1 MTDDVMRL
9 FQPPVSQWFVE
20 TFAVPTPPQILGWPH
35 IAAGEHTL
43 ILSPTGSGKTLA
55 AFLYAIDSVIQ
66 AEQADGDAR
75 GVHTLYLSPLKAL
88 ANDIERNLEQPLQ
101 GIRECATRL
110 GELIPEIRVAFAQ
123 VIPGQARDSA

>member
-20 TFAVPTPPQILGWPH
+20 TFAAPTPPQILGWPH

-55 AFLYAIDSVIQ
+55 AFLCAIDSVIQ
-66 AEQADGDAR
+66 AEQADGDVR

-110 GELIPEIRVAFAQ
+110 GEPIPEIRVG
-123 VIPGQARDSA
+123 IRTGDTSASER